1 MTHIPTTV
9 TAETEN
15 RALYKKAT
23 MATPAVAE
31 PQHIQSIRRIVE
43 LTRQSDLL
51 LAEIS
56 KEKAKLMGF
65 IQNHECMVNPADG
78 LELVSWRNGSDKDE
92 VDYDGLLL
100 KLNVP
105 PATVKKFTKTKP
117 GSRVFK
123 VLDENLN

>member
-9 TAETEN
+9 KAETEA
-15 RALYKKAT
+15 RGLYKRAT
-23 MATPAVAE
+23 LATPAVAE
-31 PQHIQSIRRIVE
+31 PQHVEAIRRIVD

-51 LAEIS
+51 QAEIS

-65 IQNHECMVNPADG
+65 IQGHETLVDPSTG
-78 LELVSWRNGSDKDE
+78 KELVTWKNGSDKAK
-92 VDYDGLLL
+92 VDYDALLL

-105 PATVKKFTKTKP
+105 PATVAKFTKTEP

-123 VLDENLN
+123 ILDENL

>member
-9 TAETEN
+9 KAETEA
-15 RALYKKAT
+15 RGLYKRAT
-23 MATPAVAE
+23 LTTPAVAE
-31 PQHIQSIRRIVE
+31 PQHVEAIKHIVE

-65 IQNHECMVNPADG
+65 IQGHETLVSPDTG
-78 LELVSWRNGSDKDE
+78 KELVTWKNGGDKDE
-92 VDYDGLLL
+92 VDYEGLIL

-105 PATVKKFTKTKP
+105 PASVAKFTHTKV

-123 VLDENLN
+123 ILDENL